1 MKEDNKGRYK
11 INRVNLCKFIYTL
24 KNSFE
29 LDNEYYPERWCV
41 IDTETNKAIDIKMG
55 LQYDF
60 IPTFSGLH
68 LASKAASLIKEN
80 KRAAIHDMIPFSY
93 DDGILEQGNEIIE
106 KLKAGYSYPDGNE
119 ALNETEYFEALELE
133 KAKEEKKESKIIS
146 LKKGRI

>member
-1 MKEDNKGRYK
+1 MEMNKDKRYS
-11 INRVNLCKFIYTL
+11 INRVLLCTFDKSLEGLI
-24 KNSFE
+24 KINS
-29 LDNEYYPERWCV
+29 EYYPERWCV
-41 IDTETNKAIDIKMG
+41 IDTEANKAIDIKMG

-60 IPTFSGLH
+60 IPTLSGLH

-106 KLKAGYSYPDGNE
+106 KLKSGYVYPDGNE

-133 KAKEEKKESKIIS
+133 KAQEEKNQ
-146 LKKGRI
+146 LKKIKKKRI